1 MAEQSAHDFLR
12 ESGISEETLTR
23 IGAVMD
29 QSGAEA
35 DHLISHAVDLVTA
48 PTNAEAIFIGFR
60 INAHLTDMPEKPR
73 GLIAALLW
81 RIGLLGV
88 DSTKQ
93 ALRITQLKDEVAQLT
108 DQVAKQASGRSTWWR
123 KGRA

>member
-12 ESGISEETLTR
+12 EAGVSEDALTR
-23 IGAVMD
+23 IGAAMD
-29 QSGAEA
+29 QSSAEA
-35 DHLISHAVDLVTA
+35 DHLISYAVDLVTA
-48 PTNAEAIFIGFR
+48 PTNAEAILIGFR
-60 INAHLTDMPEKPR
+60 INAHLTDVPEKPR

-88 DSTKQ
+88 HSTKQ
-93 ALRITQLKDEVAQLT
+93 ALQIKQLEDEVAELT
-108 DQVAKQASGRSTWWR
+108 EQVAKQATGRSTWWR